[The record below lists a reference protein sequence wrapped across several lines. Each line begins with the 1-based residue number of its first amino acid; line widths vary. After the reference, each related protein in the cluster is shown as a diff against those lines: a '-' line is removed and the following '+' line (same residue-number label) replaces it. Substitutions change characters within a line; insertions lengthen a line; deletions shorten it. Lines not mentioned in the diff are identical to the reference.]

1 MGKVSRPRRGSLQYW
16 PRKRAKKIIPSVNW
30 KAISKNNSD
39 KKLLGFIGYK
49 VGMKSVYVKDD
60 TADSMTKGKRV
71 IVPGTI
77 IECPAMKILSVRF
90 YKNGIPISDV
100 VSDDLDKTLK
110 RKVKFP
116 KGASG
121 KSSEAASPKKVD
133 KKIDGVADFDDV
145 SVIVYSLVKN
155 TSVKKKP
162 DIVEIGLSGE
172 KEDKL
177 RWIKE
182 HVGKEIKVS
191 EVFAFNDLAD
201 VRAVTKGKGNQGP
214 VKRFGITL
222 RSHKAEKGQRKVGS
236 IGPWH
241 PARVTFRVPM
251 AGQLGMF
258 TRAIYNN
265 KVMEVGSVS
274 EKNINP
280 ASGFKKYGNVKTDY
294 VILRGSVQ
302 GPSKRVMVLTQ
313 PLRKTKKQEKKN
325 LEVIELR

>member
-1 MGKVSRPRRGSLQYW
+1 MGQVSRPRRGSLQYW

-30 KAISKNNSD
+30 KAIGEKNSD

-71 IVPGTI
+71 VVPGTI
-77 IECPAMKILSVRF
+77 IECPPMKILSVRF
-90 YKNGIPISDV
+90 YKNGTPTSDV

-110 RKVKFP
+110 RKIKV
-116 KGASG
+116 
-121 KSSEAASPKKVD
+121 PKKVKGKVD
-133 KKIDGVADFDDV
+133 SEKEVKDSSESFKSPSDFDDV

-162 DIVEIGLSGE
+162 DISEIRLAGE

-182 HVGKEIKVS
+182 HIGKEIRVS

-251 AGQLGMF
+251 AGQMGMF
-258 TRAIYNN
+258 TRAVYNN
-265 KVMEVGSVS
+265 KVMEVGSIS

-280 ASGFKKYGNVKTDY
+280 ASGFKKYGNIKTDY